1 MVPRYSIDCFK
12 VRRIRLWRT
21 RANEANMNDPIA
33 DMLTRIRNAQAV
45 GHATVRVLHSK
56 ILEGIAAT
64 LARNGFIGGFEKKGR
79 TPDRYI
85 EISLR
90 SIDGHP
96 AIEGLRRVSKPGQRV
111 YRNIKRM
118 GRVRYGTGVTILST
132 PQGILTDKEARIK
145 KVGGEV
151 LCEVW

>member
-1 MVPRYSIDCFK
+1 
-12 VRRIRLWRT
+12 
-21 RANEANMNDPIA
+21 MNDPIA

-45 GHATVRVLHSK
+45 GHATVQAPHSR

-79 TPDRYI
+79 TPSRYI

-111 YRNIKRM
+111 YRNVKHM
-118 GRVRYGTGVTILST
+118 GRVRYGMGVIILST
-132 PQGILTDKEARIK
+132 PQGILTDKEARTK